1 MIPQRDSQARI
12 SKQLPSTQVTTVTA
26 SDRQLLAPLL
36 TTGDAYTFG
45 RAGGSPSDVAD
56 LDRIAARL
64 LDLQRDGMVEIVG
77 EPTMDYSRSGD
88 HYYAIRARLTP
99 GGRDALGVST

>member
-1 MIPQRDSQARI
+1 MIGHVNHRPRI

-36 TTGDAYTFG
+36 TTGDCYTFG

-56 LDRIAARL
+56 LDRTAARL
-64 LDLQRDGMVEIVG
+64 LDLQR
-77 EPTMDYSRSGD
+77 
-88 HYYAIRARLTP
+88 
-99 GGRDALGVST
+99 

>member
-1 MIPQRDSQARI
+1 M
-12 SKQLPSTQVTTVTA
+12 A

-36 TTGDAYTFG
+36 TTGDCYTFG

-56 LDRIAARL
+56 LDRTAARL
-64 LDLQRDGMVEIVG
+64 LDLQREGLVEIVG
-77 EPTMDYSRSGD
+77 EPMMDYTRPGD

-99 GGRDALGVST
+99 RGRDVLTASTK